1 MRAIPSLFQ
10 PARGAALLA
19 AVGAAEHGLGVV
31 FVAGVT
37 FRGVDFDWNKSGMS
51 RHGCVL
57 FSRGEDCVDGVNML
71 KNVDC
76 KILGYVARIICCES
90 EVAGRWW

>member
-1 MRAIPSLFQ
+1 VRAIPSLFQ

-37 FRGVDFDWNKSGMS
+37 FGGMDFDWNKG
-51 RHGCVL
+51 
-57 FSRGEDCVDGVNML
+57 
-71 KNVDC
+71 
-76 KILGYVARIICCES
+76 
-90 EVAGRWW
+90 